1 MLKKT
6 YQYQLDGTL
15 IDNPKSNYPVPLGDE
30 KLINRVHYQL
40 ESPDAEISLL
50 NGEETIRISEASW
63 SGKGSRQS
71 FVSWTKPGEPY
82 YCLEPW
88 MSPPNASENKTMD
101 LFLLEHE
108 KNSPLR

>member
-1 MLKKT
+1 MLKT

-15 IDNPKSNYPVPLGDE
+15 VDNPKSNYPVPLGDE

-63 SGKGSRQS
+63 SGKGR
-71 FVSWTKPGEPY
+71 VSVSSPGQNPIN
-82 YCLEPW
+82 PTI
-88 MSPPNASENKTMD
+88 A
-101 LFLLEHE
+101 
-108 KNSPLR
+108 